1 MNFDEFRGKKKCGLV
16 ILTSARVLSSTHGS
30 QTGHLYIIYPDSPFF
45 PPSIPGVP
53 KTFGKGVVVNF

>member
-1 MNFDEFRGKKKCGLV
+1 M
-16 ILTSARVLSSTHGS
+16 ILTSARALSLTHEN
-30 QTGHLYIIYPDSPFF
+30 QTSCLQRIEPNSPLF

>member
-1 MNFDEFRGKKKCGLV
+1 M
-16 ILTSARVLSSTHGS
+16 ILTSARVLSFTHK
-30 QTGHLYIIYPDSPFF
+30 TPTRRLYIIYPDSPFF